1 MFRPRIGV
9 LFSRIRT
16 EEKWVFSA
24 LEARGIPYER
34 LDDSSTIFDYAHPES
49 WQRYDAV
56 LIRSLSYAR
65 GLYAAR
71 YLNQFGIPTVNMAH
85 VAEICGDKLV
95 TTGHLTQANIP
106 QPRSLMAFDPE
117 SAMAA
122 IETLGYPVVLKPVV
136 GSWGR
141 LLAKINDVEAAE
153 AILEHKNSLGSYQ
166 HSIFCVQE
174 YVPKPGRDIRA
185 YVIGNE
191 TVCAIYRNSPHWI
204 TNTARGGRSEICPVT
219 DELNELC
226 VRAAQAVGG
235 GMLGIDVIEHPEKGL
250 LINEINHTTEFHNA
264 APTTGVDLPGMLV
277 DYMLEVAGG
286 DWNGRQQQMRYP
298 VIPEPQY
305 AVA

>member
-1 MFRPRIGV
+1 MSDPLIGI
-9 LFSRIRT
+9 LYSRIRT
-16 EEKWVFSA
+16 EEKWVFAA
-24 LEARGIPYER
+24 LEARDIAYER
-34 LDDSSTIFDYAHPES
+34 LEDGLAMFDFADPTP
-49 WQRYDAV
+49 WQRFDVV

-71 YLNQFGIPTVNMAH
+71 YLNQFGVPTVNMAP
-85 VAEICGDKLV
+85 VAEICGDKLA
-95 TTGHLTQANIP
+95 TTGRLAQVNIP
-106 QPRSLMAFDPE
+106 QPRTLMAFDPA

-122 IETLGYPVVLKPVV
+122 IESLGYPVVLKPVV

-153 AILEHKNSLGSYQ
+153 AILEHKTTLGSYQ

-174 YVPKPGRDIRA
+174 YVHKPGRDIRA
-185 YVIGNE
+185 YVIGGE

-235 GMLGIDVIEHPEKGL
+235 GMLGIDVIEHPERGL

-264 APTTGVDLPGMLV
+264 APTTGVDLAGMLV
-277 DYMLEVAGG
+277 EYVLERTKNAPFANIFPAATIK
-286 DWNGRQQQMRYP
+286 NGHALL
-298 VIPEPQY
+298 V
-305 AVA
+305 